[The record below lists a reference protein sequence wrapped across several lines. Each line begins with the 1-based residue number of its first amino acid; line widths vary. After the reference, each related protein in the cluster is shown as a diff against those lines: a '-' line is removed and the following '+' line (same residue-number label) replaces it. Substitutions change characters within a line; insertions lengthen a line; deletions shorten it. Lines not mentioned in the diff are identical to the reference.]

1 MQNFTTKSDLTQKL
15 ISGNQKNVWR
25 ICKKE
30 NRSCKQNWLH
40 FLEEVILLKNIVVE
54 INQFTYQS
62 MIQSKR
68 SATDITVSHGGRTT
82 PNAFVKISDLQV
94 KASLINDVTDL

>member
-54 INQFTYQS
+54 IN
-62 MIQSKR
+62 
-68 SATDITVSHGGRTT
+68 
-82 PNAFVKISDLQV
+82 
-94 KASLINDVTDL
+94 